1 MCARLPVT
9 CVCVCVW
16 HARVSVDPALHQDWQ
31 GDCPYAV
38 SNLRGIGA
46 KFEDFMQDRAAL
58 AEICTEISSA
68 MSPAETP
75 AARDPNRTAGRGSSG
90 RGVSHLI
97 LLCVPAHHR
106 VQDPASIC
114 AVRNAFGEPP
124 TTVVALPCCPTFN
137 PTKDIGRAP
146 DTVFVDSCV
155 FSHKRK
161 VLVWRWRAGADP
173 ALAGV
178 PSNLGAVI
186 TTAEI
191 ENLLVRREAARSRR
205 DFVQA
210 DGIKAELALRGV
222 ALIYKELQW
231 KSRDGRTGPLASFR
245 RGAQA

>member
-1 MCARLPVT
+1 
-9 CVCVCVW
+9 
-16 HARVSVDPALHQDWQ
+16 
-31 GDCPYAV
+31 
-38 SNLRGIGA
+38 
-46 KFEDFMQDRAAL
+46 MQDRAAL

-75 AARDPNRTAGRGSSG
+75 AARDPNRIAGRGSSG

-97 LLCVPAHHR
+97 LLCVHAHHR
-106 VQDPASIC
+106 FQGPASIC

-178 PSNLGAVI
+178 PSNLGASADTVASSTAARSLWHQHQHKQRNISAAVI

-210 DGIKAELALRGV
+210 DGIKAELALHGV